1 MSAPAD
7 PAQLRDQRDQRLGTA
22 SRAAAD
28 AAETALWRLVSQIG
42 SPEEALDQACA
53 ADPAWAWPPL
63 MRAGHRLLQ
72 ADGRLDDSTR
82 VALAVASRHIEGAPP
97 REQRHLAA
105 LQALAEGR
113 CAAACQVW
121 DDLLLDH
128 PHDALALL
136 WAQAWDLRRGEL
148 PPLQTRPA
156 EVLPE
161 WSPEDPLHPHL
172 LGLYAF
178 GLQEN
183 QRDAQAEEVAR
194 RALAREPQVPRAVL
208 AVAHVMESQGR
219 FDDGTAWLRQHQAG
233 WADDSALAAHLWWHM
248 GLFRLEALDLSGVHR
263 LIDAHLSGTALVGDA
278 DHRDAVALLWRLHLL
293 GEDVGARLV
302 QLLAAWPADEGEAG
316 LCAFHD
322 LHVLLCLLGADELV
336 RAERWVAR
344 VAARAMQAEDARRSN
359 HAVTREVALPV
370 MRALLS
376 MARGDA
382 GAACSALRA
391 SRPHWPR
398 LGGSRLQRDLL
409 ELTLIAAAARA
420 PQPALH
426 RALLNAR
433 RLARAASPLLRH
445 LEAH

>member
-1 MSAPAD
+1 
-7 PAQLRDQRDQRLGTA
+7 
-22 SRAAAD
+22 
-28 AAETALWRLVSQIG
+28 
-42 SPEEALDQACA
+42 
-53 ADPAWAWPPL
+53 
-63 MRAGHRLLQ
+63 
-72 ADGRLDDSTR
+72 
-82 VALAVASRHIEGAPP
+82 
-97 REQRHLAA
+97 
-105 LQALAEGR
+105 
-113 CAAACQVW
+113 
-121 DDLLLDH
+121 
-128 PHDALALL
+128 
-136 WAQAWDLRRGEL
+136 
-148 PPLQTRPA
+148 
-156 EVLPE
+156 VLPE

-183 QRDAQAEEVAR
+183 QRDAQAEDVAR
-194 RALAREPQVPRAVL
+194 RALAREPNVPRAVL

-219 FDDGTAWLRQHQAG
+219 FDEGTAWLRQHQTG
-233 WADDSALAAHLWWHM
+233 WAEDSGLAAHLWWHM

-263 LIDAHLSGTALVGDA
+263 LVDAHLSGAALVGDG

-302 QLLAAWPADEGEAG
+302 QLLSAWPADEGEAG

-322 LHVLLCLLGADELV
+322 LHVLLALLGADELV

-370 MRALLS
+370 MRALLA

-382 GAACSALRA
+382 TAACTSLRA
-391 SRPHWPR
+391 SRSQWVR

-409 ELTLIAAAARA
+409 DLSLIAAAARA

-426 RALLNAR
+426 RALLHAR
-433 RLARAASPLLRH
+433 RLARASSPLMRRLDGH
-445 LEAH
+445 